1 MVAVLLAVSLACS
14 EAPEAVRIGTEG
26 AYPPYNFIN
35 DAGEIDGFERE
46 LGDEL
51 CQRANLECT
60 WVIAEW
66 DTIIAGMSITLKRDE
81 VIDFTQPYLPPSVTV
96 YLAVAGAGDE
106 VINGK
111 VAAQGATVQAD
122 HPASQSGPTL
132 LEYELVPDAIAAVL
146 SGEAD
151 AALVDLAF
159 ARDSM
164 AEHEGMLAIV
174 GPEVNLDLGVGIGVR
189 EDDGELKDKL
199 DQAIGEMKDDGT
211 LNTLIAK
218 WFGDEAN
225 GF

>member
-1 MVAVLLAVSLACS
+1 M
-14 EAPEAVRIGTEG
+14 
-26 AYPPYNFIN
+26 
-35 DAGEIDGFERE
+35 
-46 LGDEL
+46 
-51 CQRANLECT
+51 
-60 WVIAEW
+60 
-66 DTIIAGMSITLKRDE
+66 
-81 VIDFTQPYLPPSVTV
+81 
-96 YLAVAGAGDE
+96 
-106 VINGK
+106 INGK
-111 VAAQGATVQAD
+111 VAAQRATVQAD
-122 HPASQSGPTL
+122 HLASQSGPTL

-199 DQAIGEMKDDGT
+199 DQAISEMKDDGT
-211 LNTLIAK
+211 LNALITK
-218 WFGDEAN
+218 WFGDEVD